1 MAAQSMNYIAC
12 DVPEGMRLGAWRAK
26 VRPPRKRSRL
36 ARVLHRSPVAKR

>member
-26 VRPPRKRSRL
+26 VRPRKRSLLVRML
-36 ARVLHRSPVAKR
+36 RRSHAAKR